1 MSVEN
6 ENENA
11 NSPVGAKPTGNP
23 VVVSVLRTLNPF
35 GPSVFY
41 RHFGPPDLSFPYTFI
56 NPAYT

>member
-23 VVVSVLRTLNPF
+23 VVVSVLQTLNPVDHA
-35 GPSVFY
+35 VFY
-41 RHFGPPDLSFPYTFI
+41 RPFGPPDL
-56 NPAYT
+56 

>member
-41 RHFGPPDLSFPYTFI
+41 RHFGPADL
-56 NPAYT
+56 